1 MLGRFKTN
9 HKDMF
14 SLWTPFRLFIINRG
28 ISRCDVKAKAYQ
40 QLIKLAREELEFD
53 GKIHYLGKTK
63 KIMVLFLFPY
73 LPTLMLFS
81 HFSAIAQI

>member
-1 MLGRFKTN
+1 
-9 HKDMF
+9 
-14 SLWTPFRLFIINRG
+14 LFEGTLILTKSNIFTDPN
-28 ISRCDVKAKAYQ
+28 VKAKAYQ

-73 LPTLMLFS
+73 LPTLMLF
-81 HFSAIAQI
+81 